1 MNEMKGCPESE
12 ILAAWIEGSL
22 GPTGRAA
29 VRGHLADC
37 DGCRRAVALAG
48 TLGPAP
54 AGGAGPGGATLL
66 AERAARE
73 ARRGRFRRAGA
84 LAAAAAAALAA
95 VALAVGRSP
104 EQVSPSVPRP
114 ESPPFAAAEDPA
126 APPAVPPPRLVIRP
140 SQVPPPAAEE
150 PPAPAR
156 PEASR
161 PVQAGREELQA
172 VPAPAP
178 PPAAPP
184 GRTAGPTPPPADANP
199 GPTIAVL
206 REAHGAVLLADVTG
220 NLRIARGESE
230 PSVPQ
235 AYARADGRDTLAALS
250 AGAGFSVDG
259 RATLALGPGARAS
272 VFRFEADRS
281 YGLHLAEGAALVD
294 TEGAT
299 MRWKVSRGRAE
310 LTFVALN
317 GRIALEGRGA
327 EDLAVTLLEGRGEL
341 KEAGAGP
348 RIGSGREWF
357 CDPAGRWAERP
368 ADPRKWKALAALLP
382 GQLTLFEATFEEAGK
397 VRPFP
402 YTILS
407 GRAEREGERCYLAAA
422 PGGEA
427 GPARTAVIRPEPA
440 IPYVTGLRLRIR
452 CRADASEVIIRLG
465 EFRAAV
471 PLPRRGAW
479 VDVEAALDDFL
490 HEGVR
495 MVPSD
500 VVTDV
505 RVSLPEGRRDGIL
518 HVDAVSFFR
527 RTR

>member
-48 TLGPAP
+48 TLGPAS

-84 LAAAAAAALAA
+84 LAAAAAAAPAA

-104 EQVSPSVPRP
+104 ERVSPSVPRP

-126 APPAVPPPRLVIRP
+126 APPGRT
-140 SQVPPPAAEE
+140 
-150 PPAPAR
+150 
-156 PEASR
+156 
-161 PVQAGREELQA
+161 AGS
-172 VPAPAP
+172 AP
-178 PPAAPP
+178 PPAE
-184 GRTAGPTPPPADANP
+184 ANP
-199 GPTIAVL
+199 GPTIAVF

-281 YGLHLAEGAALVD
+281 YGLHVAEGAALVD

-341 KEAGAGP
+341 KEAGTGP

-440 IPYVTGLRLRIR
+440 IPCVTGLRLRIR